1 LDSSTGNTANKVI
14 VVTGPSGAGKGTMVQ
29 ALLARIP
36 ELRLAVSAT
45 TRVQRPGET
54 DGVHY
59 WFISDEEFD
68 RRLAEGDFL
77 EYFRFPWGQRSGTL
91 LSELDRIAADGGV
104 PLLEL
109 ELNGSLEVKDKVP
122 NAVTIFVDAPL
133 DELERRL
140 RDRAT
145 ESAGEIEERV
155 ALAREQKALAG
166 RFDHVVENDDR
177 ERAADEVVEIVRQE
191 LNGAATMARR

>member
-1 LDSSTGNTANKVI
+1 LASSTGSTKVI

-29 ALLARIP
+29 ALLARVP
-36 ELRLAVSAT
+36 DLRLAVSAT
-45 TRVQRPGET
+45 TRAQRPGET
-54 DGVHY
+54 GGVHY

-133 DELERRL
+133 EELERRL
-140 RDRAT
+140 RERAT
-145 ESAGEIEERV
+145 ETSGQIDERIEIARRQKTQAG
-155 ALAREQKALAG
+155 A
-166 RFDHVVENDDR
+166 FDYVIQNDDLEQAVEQLVSIVDR
-177 ERAADEVVEIVRQE
+177 ELAA
-191 LNGAATMARR
+191 AATIPAQ